1 MLKKILIAAVAL
13 LVAIQ
18 LVPVG
23 RTNPPTTSKVDAPQ
37 EALAVLERSCFDC
50 HSNESRWPWYAYVA
64 PVSWLVTHDV
74 KEGREHVNFSEWAQY
89 DAEKVADIL
98 KDVRDEVE
106 EGNMPL
112 PIYLF
117 MHRDARLSE
126 QDRQTLYA
134 WAEGRSAPAGN

>member
-1 MLKKILIAAVAL
+1 MLKKILIAAAVL
-13 LVAIQ
+13 LVAVQ
-18 LVPVG
+18 LIPVG
-23 RTNPPTTSKVDAPQ
+23 RTNPPATSKVDAPQ

-98 KDVRDEVE
+98 KDVHDEVE

-117 MHRDARLSE
+117 MHRDARLSD

-134 WAEGRSAPAGN
+134 WAEGRSTPAGN

>member
-1 MLKKILIAAVAL
+1 MLKKILIAVAVL

-23 RTNPPTTSKVDAPQ
+23 RTNPPVTSKVNASQ

-50 HSNESRWPWYAYVA
+50 HSNETRWPWYAYVA

-74 KEGREHVNFSEWAQY
+74 KEGREHINFSEWSQY

-98 KDVRDEVE
+98 DEVHEEVE
-106 EGNMPL
+106 EGKMPL
-112 PIYLF
+112 PIYLVL
-117 MHRDARLSE
+117 HGDARPSE
-126 QDRQTLYA
+126 QDKQALFA
-134 WAEGRSAPAGN
+134 WVNGQPVAEGQ

>member
-1 MLKKILIAAVAL
+1 MRKKILLAVAVI
-13 LVAIQ
+13 LVALQ

-106 EGNMPL
+106 EGKMPL
-112 PIYLF
+112 PIYLVL
-117 MHRDARLSE
+117 HGDARLSE
-126 QDRQTLYA
+126 QDKQALFA
-134 WAEGRSAPAGN
+134 WADGQSAVDDD

>member
-1 MLKKILIAAVAL
+1 MLKKTLIAVAVL

-18 LVPVG
+18 FVPLG
-23 RTNPPTTSKVDAPQ
+23 RTNPPATTKVPAPP

-50 HSNESRWPWYAYVA
+50 HSNETRWPWYAYVA

-98 KDVRDEVE
+98 DEVHDEVE
-106 EGNMPL
+106 EGKMPL
-112 PIYLF
+112 PIYLV
-117 MHRDARLSE
+117 MHGDARLSA
-126 QDRQTLYA
+126 QDKQALHA
-134 WAEGRSAPAGN
+134 WANTRTPGDDD